1 MSSYFSAINNN
12 EVTTID
18 DNNQTLGVCREGIV
32 RANILNGEIFGV
44 ALSAGESVTF
54 RPEGDTKLICSPPV
68 VFGGGLVY
76 FVATT
81 SSVSVRYRVYKKV
94 SLEKYAQHGNGLVLF
109 DEQKNIVFD
118 SSVRTWRHKGF
129 YQSNFLFHYGELS
142 AWTVNFYIALS
153 HASIWMPND
162 PGNFN
167 EDAMGNEPMTIS
179 LSGESYVN
187 PLNSPWVTWFTPDGL
202 RDRPDHRFSTLGY
215 VFKGNTLT
223 TERYFDR
230 WYFPQKILG
239 SGTVSCLS
247 DVRGVPLMTGIM
259 SGSYMFNIVE

>member
-1 MSSYFSAINNN
+1 MSSYFSVVNGN

-18 DNNQTLGVCREGIV
+18 DNNQTLGVCREGTI

-94 SLEKYAQHGNGLVLF
+94 SLERYAQHGNGLVLF
-109 DEQKNIVFD
+109 DGQKNIVFD
-118 SSVRTWRHKGF
+118 SNVRTWRHKGF
-129 YQSNFLFHYGELS
+129 YQSSFLFHYGELS
-142 AWTVNFYIALS
+142 DSVVNFFIVLS
-153 HASIWMPND
+153 HSSIWMPND
-162 PGNFN
+162 PSTFN
-167 EDAMGNEPMTIS
+167 VDAIGNEPMTIS

-187 PLNSPWVTWFTPDGL
+187 PFNSPWVTWFTPRGL
-202 RDRPDHRFSTLGY
+202 AQDHRFSALGY

-230 WYFPQKILG
+230 WHFPRKILG
-239 SGTVSCLS
+239 AGTVSCLS
-247 DVRGVPLMTGIM
+247 DVRGASLMTGIM